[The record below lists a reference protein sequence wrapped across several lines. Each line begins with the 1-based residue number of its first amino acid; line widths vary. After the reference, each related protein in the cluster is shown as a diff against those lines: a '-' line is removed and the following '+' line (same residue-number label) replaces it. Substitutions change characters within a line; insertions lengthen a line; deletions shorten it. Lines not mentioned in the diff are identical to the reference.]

1 MKRSPLVSAVLSC
14 VGIAA
19 LAPTPAAA
27 APDLC
32 GLLSPADFQSAGVAG
47 AKAPTRNGTGN
58 DAYCVYAGKSSA
70 TGGIELD
77 VFVAP
82 DANEAKATYA
92 EVRGAPGKAATLAGA
107 DQAEVS
113 QVKGPPAYTAIAVRK
128 GKLVFG
134 LGVPATAKSQEAVLS
149 LARLALQRGDALTR

>member
-1 MKRSPLVSAVLSC
+1 MKTLLAILGSIGLGLGASA
-14 VGIAA
+14 
-19 LAPTPAAA
+19 PASA

-32 GLLSPADFQSAGVAG
+32 GLLSPADFQSAGVAA
-47 AKAPTRNGTGN
+47 AKPPTRNGTGN

-77 VFVAP
+77 VFVTP
-82 DANEAKATYA
+82 DANEAKAVYA
-92 EVRGAPGKAATLAGA
+92 EVRGAPSKAVSIEGA

-113 QVKGPPAYTAIAVRK
+113 QVPGPPAFTAITVRK

-134 LGVPATAKSQEAVLS
+134 LGIPATTKSQEQVVA
-149 LARLALQRGDALTR
+149 LARLALQRGSALVK

>member
-1 MKRSPLVSAVLSC
+1 MKRFLNTAVAGAVLTLS
-14 VGIAA
+14 A
-19 LAPTPAAA
+19 LGSAAA

-32 GLLSPADFQSAGVAG
+32 GLLTPADFQAAGVSG

-70 TGGIELD
+70 TGGIEVD

-82 DANEAKATYA
+82 DSNEAKATYTEA
-92 EVRGAPGKAATLAGA
+92 RGAPGKAASLPGV
-107 DQAEVS
+107 DQAEMS
-113 QVKGPPAYTAIAVRK
+113 QLPGPPMVTILTVRK

-134 LGVPATAKSQEAVLS
+134 IGVPATAKSQDAVLS
-149 LARLALQRGDALTR
+149 LARLVLQRGDALTR

>member
-1 MKRSPLVSAVLSC
+1 MKRSPVVSALFSC

-19 LAPTPAAA
+19 FAPAPAAA

-32 GLLSPADFQSAGVAG
+32 GLLSPTDFQSAGVAG
-47 AKAPTRNGTGN
+47 AKPPTRNGTGN
-58 DAYCVYAGKSSA
+58 DAYCVYADKSSA

-82 DANEAKATYA
+82 DEKEAKATYA
-92 EVRGAPGKAATLAGA
+92 EVRGAPGKVATLAGA
-107 DQAEVS
+107 DQAEAS
-113 QVKGPPAYTAIAVRK
+113 QVSGPPAYTFIAVRK

-134 LGVPATAKSQEAVLS
+134 LGVPTTAKSQEAVLA
-149 LARLALQRGDALTR
+149 LARLVLQRGDAMAR

>member
-1 MKRSPLVSAVLSC
+1 MKRLTAFCAIASLGFAV
-14 VGIAA
+14 IAP
-19 LAPTPAAA
+19 APSAA

-32 GLLSPADFQSAGVAG
+32 GLLSPSDFQAAGVTG

-77 VFVAP
+77 VFIAP
-82 DANEAKATYA
+82 DEKEAKATYA
-92 EVRGAPGKAATLAGA
+92 EVRGAPGKAAALAGA

-113 QVKGPPAYTAIAVRK
+113 QLRGPPAYTAISVRK
-128 GKLVFG
+128 GRLVFG
-134 LGVPATAKSQEAVLS
+134 LGVPATAKSQEAVLA
-149 LARLALQRGDALTR
+149 LARLVLQRGEALAR

>member
-1 MKRSPLVSAVLSC
+1 MNRSALVPFLFCCA
-14 VGIAA
+14 GIAA
-19 LAPTPAAA
+19 PSPAVAG
-27 APDLC
+27 PDLC
-32 GLLSPADFQSAGVAG
+32 ALLAPADFQSAGVAG
-47 AKAPTRNGTGN
+47 AKPPTRNGTGN

-77 VFVAP
+77 VFIAP

-92 EVRGAPGKAATLAGA
+92 EVRGAPGKAVSLAA

-113 QVKGPPAYTAIAVRK
+113 QVKGPPAFTAISVRK

-134 LGVPATAKSQEAVLS
+134 LGIPTTAKSAEQVTA
-149 LARLALQRGDALTR
+149 LARLVLQRADALSR